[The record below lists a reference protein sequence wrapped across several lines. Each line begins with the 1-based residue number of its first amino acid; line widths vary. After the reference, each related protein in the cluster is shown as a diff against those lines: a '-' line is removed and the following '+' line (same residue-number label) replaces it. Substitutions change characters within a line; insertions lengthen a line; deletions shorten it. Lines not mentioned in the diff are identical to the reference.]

1 VRTMEEMLQSA
12 LTLRNQLL
20 QESKDP
26 TEGIFTVTA
35 EEHAL
40 MKMQPLQTVTL
51 SHERDRFCGLKVH
64 VV

>member
-1 VRTMEEMLQSA
+1 MRTMEEMLKAA

-20 QESKDP
+20 QENKDP
-26 TEGIFTVTA
+26 TEGTFTVTA

-51 SHERDRFCGLKVH
+51 NHERDRFCGMLVH